1 MIHGMRAS
9 GRLRAAVIGFLAFA
23 VFAPTL
29 AYDFVYDDQSQVV
42 NNPWI
47 WQARFLPN
55 LLTRPVWSFK
65 GDQASNYYRPV
76 QMLLY
81 FADAQIFGRR
91 PFGFHLTNVLVHA
104 AASIA
109 AFLLLRRVTGEGRA
123 AGAALLFAV
132 HPAHVESVAWIA
144 GSTDVNCALLSFACL
159 LAWCRVRDATGDRRV
174 ALCGVAGLLF
184 FLALLAKETAI
195 VVPALALLLPSLPG
209 MGAAPPGDGGAGGV
223 PPTGPPLPAARPRWA
238 AAIGGVSLAVLLPYL
253 LLRTRA
259 LGGFSPL
266 NRVPDMSAAEAAAS
280 GLALVPRYLLVAFTP
295 WRLVP
300 DRAFQPATGLLDPW
314 CLAGALILAG
324 AAWAGFAARRAAP
337 AVTFGLALLLLPLLP
352 VLQVQWVGR
361 NVQADRYLYF
371 PSLGACL
378 LLAEGAARIMA
389 RLRAPAFRRV
399 LASACVLLGI
409 AAAARTVTAASIWKD
424 DETLARAAI
433 HLEPRSTIMR
443 VLLAGALERQDKID
457 EAWRVAAEAAS
468 IDPADEHA
476 AAAAAALGARRQAK
490 SPREEV
496 AALRA
501 ALEKNPAH
509 PYLWASLSAAC
520 LRARLF
526 EQARDAAERALAIE
540 PSNVEAIVNLA
551 SARGGLGDH
560 AGQEREARRAL
571 DLDPGSALAWL
582 SLGEARLAR
591 GDFPGYEEAVRR
603 AAGIDP
609 SLARARLGLAM
620 IALRAGRGGEARR
633 EAERAA
639 ALDPR
644 DAAIRV
650 GLGVVLAQQG
660 DWAGARRAWEQA
672 LALEPGQPV
681 ALRYLQHLGTAP

>member
-1 MIHGMRAS
+1 MFHLMRAS
-9 GRLRAAVIGFLAFA
+9 TRQRAAAIGLLAFA

-29 AYDFVYDDQSQVV
+29 AYDFVYDDISQVV

-47 WQARFLPN
+47 WQPRYLPN
-55 LLTRPVWSFK
+55 LLTRAVWSFK

-91 PFGFHLTNVLVHA
+91 PLGFHLTNVLIHA

-123 AGAALLFAV
+123 TGAALLFAV

-159 LAWCRVRDATGDRRV
+159 LAWCRARGAAGAPRIAMTI
-174 ALCGVAGLLF
+174 AAGLLF

-195 VVPALALLLPSLPG
+195 VVPALALLLPP
-209 MGAAPPGDGGAGGV
+209 AEGGAGER
-223 PPTGPPLPAARPRWA
+223 PPPARPRREWLRWA
-238 AAIGGVSLAVLLPYL
+238 LMVGGVSLVALLPYL
-253 LLRTRA
+253 ALRTHA
-259 LGGFSPL
+259 LGGYSPL
-266 NRVPDMSAAEAAAS
+266 NRFPEMGAVQVAAN
-280 GLALVPRYLLVAFTP
+280 GPALLPRYLLVAFLP
-295 WRLVP
+295 WRLLP
-300 DRAFQPATGLLDPW
+300 DRVFQPVPGLLDRW
-314 CLAGALILAG
+314 CLAGVLILAG
-324 AAWAGFAARRAAP
+324 AVWAGFAARRAAP

-361 NVQADRYLYF
+361 NVQADRYLYI

-378 LLAEGAARIMA
+378 LLAEGASRLLA
-389 RLRAPAFRRV
+389 RLRAPAPRR
-399 LASACVLLGI
+399 AFAAGCVLLAI
-409 AAAARTVTAASIWKD
+409 AAAARTVAAASIWRD
-424 DETLARAAI
+424 DGTLARAAI
-433 HLEPRSTIMR
+433 RLEPRSSIMR
-443 VLLAGALERQDKID
+443 VVLAGVLEREEKID
-457 EAWRVAAEAAS
+457 EAWRVAAEAAAL
-468 IDPADEHA
+468 DPTNENA
-476 AAAAAALGARRQAK
+476 AAAVAALGARRQAR

-496 AALRA
+496 AALRT

-526 EQARDAAERALAIE
+526 DQAIEAGGRALAIE
-540 PSNVEAIVNLA
+540 PSNVEVIVNLA

-571 DLDPGSALAWL
+571 ALDPRSALAWL
-582 SLGEARLAR
+582 SLGEARLGQRDVA
-591 GDFPGYEEAVRR
+591 GYEEAVRR

-620 IALRAGRGGEARR
+620 VALRSGRVSEARR
-633 EAERAA
+633 EAESAA
-639 ALDPR
+639 GLDPR
-644 DAAIRV
+644 DASIWV
-650 GLGVVLAQQG
+650 GLGVVLEEQG
-660 DWAGARRAWEQA
+660 DRAGARRAWERA
-672 LALEPGQPV
+672 LALEPGHPV
-681 ALRYLQHLGTAP
+681 ALRYLRRPGAAP